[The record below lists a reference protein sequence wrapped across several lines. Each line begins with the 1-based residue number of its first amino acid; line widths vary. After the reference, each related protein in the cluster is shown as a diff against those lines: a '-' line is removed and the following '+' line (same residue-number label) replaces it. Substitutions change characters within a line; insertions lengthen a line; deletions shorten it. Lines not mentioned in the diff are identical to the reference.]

1 MRCASQPLRLCYC
14 AFEPKLG
21 HRNKFFEAAMS
32 LRHLIIGSL
41 FLTLAAAP
49 AAHAQLSE
57 YSCDALWH
65 ERNTIYARNG
75 YCFKTDRAIE
85 AFGRGCFPPF

>member
-1 MRCASQPLRLCYC
+1 
-14 AFEPKLG
+14 
-21 HRNKFFEAAMS
+21 MS

-85 AFGRGCFPPF
+85 AFGRGCFPPFGRLSGHDADRVRQIQYWEARDGCRD